1 METTQANLATD
12 GRVLPRQAPLTFSSG
27 NVHSSVTITIRLDKI
42 WHATPSAPFFHTP
55 MNEVSNRAAY

>member
-27 NVHSSVTITIRLDKI
+27 NVHSSVTITIHLDKTLARNLSRTVCPI
-42 WHATPSAPFFHTP
+42 P

>member
-27 NVHSSVTITIRLDKI
+27 NVHSSVTITIRLDKFGTLLLL
-42 WHATPSAPFFHTP
+42 HRFHTP